1 MTLSIDTNV
10 FVEVIRGRRPEVRE
24 SFRVA
29 CAASQP
35 LVASLIVLHELQYGA
50 ALHARPVTQLENV
63 RMALAQVTI
72 EPFNERDM
80 AAVAQVRLALRRLGR
95 PIGLYDVLIA
105 GQALAR
111 GWTVVT
117 ANIGEFSRIDGLN
130 VIDWTVAAD

>member
-24 SFRVA
+24 RFRVA

-95 PIGLYDVLIA
+95 PIGPYDLLIA

-111 GWTVVT
+111 GWTVVSSNL
-117 ANIGEFSRIDGLN
+117 AEFTRVDGLN
-130 VIDWTVAAD
+130 VIDWTAEAD